1 MNNQNLLVINF
12 QELFN
17 ILNELDEFLNFKVIN
32 VKKKELSDLNLN
44 DFENYLVLS
53 KDNLNISNQL
63 IINDFPIKI
72 LKLLE
77 KINIEFLKKKFN
89 EQSNFKVGVYTVD
102 VNSRQIILKD
112 NKLKLT
118 EKEVNTILYLSR
130 NIKPTSINELQ
141 EKVWGYQSDLETH
154 TVETHIHRLR
164 KKIKEKFK
172 DDELILSD
180 KNGYKII

>member
-1 MNNQNLLVINF
+1 MNNQNLLIINF

-89 EQSNFKVGVYTVD
+89 EQSNFKVGIYTVD

-118 EKEVNTILYLSR
+118 EKEVNTILFLSR

-172 DDELILSD
+172 DDKLILSD

>member
-89 EQSNFKVGVYTVD
+89 EQSNFKVGIYTVD

-118 EKEVNTILYLSR
+118 EKEVNTILFLSR

>member
-89 EQSNFKVGVYTVD
+89 EQSNFKVGNYTVD

>member
-1 MNNQNLLVINF
+1 M
-12 QELFN
+12 
-17 ILNELDEFLNFKVIN
+17 
-32 VKKKELSDLNLN
+32 
-44 DFENYLVLS
+44 S

-89 EQSNFKVGVYTVD
+89 EQSNFKVGNYTVD

-172 DDELILSD
+172 DDKLIVSD

>member
-17 ILNELDEFLNFKVIN
+17 ILNELDQFLNFEVIN

-89 EQSNFKVGVYTVD
+89 EQSNFKVGIYTVD

-118 EKEVNTILYLSR
+118 EKEVNTILFLSR

-172 DDELILSD
+172 DDNFIKST
-180 KNGYKII
+180 KNGYEIN

>member
-12 QELFN
+12 QELFK

-63 IINDFPIKI
+63 IINEFPIKI

-89 EQSNFKVGVYTVD
+89 EQSNFKVGNYTVD

-118 EKEVNTILYLSR
+118 EKEVNTILFLSR

-172 DDELILSD
+172 DDKLILSD

>member
-12 QELFN
+12 QELFK

-53 KDNLNISNQL
+53 RDNLDISNQL
-63 IINDFPIKI
+63 IINDFPIKN

-89 EQSNFKVGVYTVD
+89 EQSNFKVGIYTVD

-118 EKEVNTILYLSR
+118 EKEVNTILFLSR

-172 DDELILSD
+172 DDKLILSD

>member
-77 KINIEFLKKKFN
+77 KINVEFLKKKFN
-89 EQSNFKVGVYTVD
+89 EQSNFKVGNYTVD

-112 NKLKLT
+112 DKLKLT

-130 NIKPTSINELQ
+130 NIKSTSINELQ

-172 DDELILSD
+172 DDKLIVSD

>member
-32 VKKKELSDLNLN
+32 GKKKELSDLNLN

-89 EQSNFKVGVYTVD
+89 EQSNFKVGIYTVD

-118 EKEVNTILYLSR
+118 EKEVNTILFLSR

-172 DDELILSD
+172 DDKLILSD

>member
-53 KDNLNISNQL
+53 KDNLNISNEL

-89 EQSNFKVGVYTVD
+89 EQSNFKVGNYTVD

>member
-17 ILNELDEFLNFKVIN
+17 ILDELEEFLNFKVIN
-32 VKKKELSDLNLN
+32 VKKKELADLNLN

-53 KDNLNISNQL
+53 RDNLDISNQL

-89 EQSNFKVGVYTVD
+89 EQSNFKVGNYTVD

>member
-89 EQSNFKVGVYTVD
+89 EQSNFKVGIYTVD

-118 EKEVNTILYLSR
+118 EKEVNTILFLSR

-172 DDELILSD
+172 DDKLILSD